1 MSTPTIPTAQEVQDQ
16 VRAALRKGQEA
27 ALEAI
32 KAFAG
37 AVSSIAPKIP
47 AAISDFTRPLAEA
60 LPKPETV
67 VAKVHD
73 LAEKARTE
81 QRKLAEEALKATA
94 ALRPAARA
102 AGESAGETAAQAPQ
116 EPPAE

>member
-47 AAISDFTRPLAEA
+47 AAVSDFTRPLAEA

-73 LAEKARTE
+73 LAGKARTE

-94 ALRPAARA
+94 ALRPAAKA

-116 EPPAE
+116 SPGR